1 MKTPDSLALAIATL
15 KDCDAR
21 LKLTLAAGRKSA
33 DLCASAIASQRR
45 ALRSVERTEIVGSLV
60 FLVLL
65 SLSTFLFLSF

>member
-45 ALRSVERTEIVGSLV
+45 ALRSVERAEVVGSLF

-65 SLSTFLFLSF
+65 AVSLFLSAFL